1 MRTTLDLP
9 DETFRQLK
17 AQAALNGLKLKELVT
32 QFIQRGLAAGVT
44 PPDPAQQ
51 RSPFPVATPQNQHPI
66 PIAREADGSVTPY
79 LSNAELYAVLDDED
93 ISQYQRVQGQ
103 LPSP

>member
-17 AQAALNGLKLKELVT
+17 AQAALRGFKLKDLVT
-32 QFIQRGLAAGVT
+32 QFIEHGLAASVAPDQA
-44 PPDPAQQ
+44 PPRYPL
-51 RSPFPVATPQNQHPI
+51 PVAIAHTGYPI

-79 LSNAELYAVLDDED
+79 LSNAQLYAILDAED
-93 ISQYQRVQGQ
+93 LAQYQRAIGAGSA
-103 LPSP
+103 PE